1 MLENLNNY
9 SDSDCL
15 LSDDDDP
22 PYAGSRSSS
31 NSSSNGSETD
41 HDYAGLNLS
50 IAIAE
55 RCPQHRVKDK
65 ATTLTSTQNQPKQS
79 VFEKPLRPL
88 DKRHHIF
95 TDRFYTSMPLLK
107 YLKTRRFY
115 YTDTV
120 DVCRKDFPPEIK
132 TLKLDFFQIK

>member
-1 MLENLNNY
+1 MEPHGTGWCPPLCFTSYAVGEMLENLNNY

-22 PYAGSRSSS
+22 PYARSRSSS

-65 ATTLTSTQNQPKQS
+65 VDPTMKNKINLDLD
-79 VFEKPLRPL
+79 LR
-88 DKRHHIF
+88 
-95 TDRFYTSMPLLK
+95 
-107 YLKTRRFY
+107 
-115 YTDTV
+115 
-120 DVCRKDFPPEIK
+120 
-132 TLKLDFFQIK
+132 